1 MEEHPMNYISKPG
14 KSYSVKCNL
23 ALFRQEWYQI
33 KKRSDCQI
41 LKNGVKL
48 PEISWNPFF
57 LKFCFYH
64 SALSFKSWQIIEQF
78 FLLFKPR
85 STFLGWRVMHYH
97 LDKLKLQR
105 QRPRKRKKWPRTTQE
120 KWVRMEQRG

>member
-23 ALFRQEWYQI
+23 ALSRQEWYQI
-33 KKRSDCQI
+33 KKKRSDCQI

-57 LKFCFYH
+57 KILLLSFCTFFQVVTNNRAILSAIQAKVH
-64 SALSFKSWQIIEQF
+64 ISRMESHALSSGQVEVTKTE
-78 FLLFKPR
+78 
-85 STFLGWRVMHYH
+85 T
-97 LDKLKLQR
+97 
-105 QRPRKRKKWPRTTQE
+105 
-120 KWVRMEQRG
+120 